1 MIMFGRSLVSAP
13 VRDLRAQF
21 PVLDHSAY
29 LNAGTSGPVPARG
42 VAEAE
47 ESLRRQLEEGRG
59 GHAFF
64 EAMFE
69 MDAQLRARVAGLV
82 NCRPE
87 ELIVTGATTDGINAA
102 LLALD
107 LRPGDEVLTSDEEHP
122 GLLAPLAV
130 AQTSRGI
137 RVRVAPF
144 AELPGEIRPDTRLVA
159 CSHVSW
165 LSGRVMDTSALA
177 ASSATVLLDGAQG
190 LGAIAV
196 DVVELGCDFYAASGQ
211 KWLCGP
217 NGLGYLYARPELC
230 AGLNPPWPGYHVLE
244 NPSEPLRS
252 GFHEDARRL
261 GTGLGP
267 AHQLAFALGALDVL
281 EDAGLPTVQARA
293 VRLTGTLAERLGE
306 QGREVCPRDETTLV
320 TFAEQD
326 AEGFVERALAAG
338 VVVRSFP
345 NAPLVRASV
354 GGWSNEEDLE
364 RLLALTAP

>member
-1 MIMFGRSLVSAP
+1 MLE
-13 VRDLRAQF
+13 
-21 PVLDHSAY
+21 HTAY

-42 VAEAE
+42 VAAAE
-47 ESLRRQLEEGRG
+47 ESLTRQLEQGRG
-59 GHAFF
+59 GHTFF

-69 MDAQLRARVAGLV
+69 MDAELRARVAGLV
-82 NCRPE
+82 NCGPE

-130 AQTSRGI
+130 ARESRGI
-137 RVRVAPF
+137 RVRVVPF

-165 LSGRVMDTSALA
+165 VSGRVMDTSALA
-177 ASSATVLLDGAQG
+177 ASAATVLLDGAQG
-190 LGAIAV
+190 LGAVAV

-217 NGLGYLYARPELC
+217 NGLGYLYVRPELG
-230 AGLNPPWPGYHVLE
+230 ATLNPPWPGYHVLE
-244 NPSEPLRS
+244 DPSQPLQVAVPSRTRAGS
-252 GFHEDARRL
+252 A
-261 GTGLGP
+261 P
-267 AHQLAFALGALDVL
+267 AS
-281 EDAGLPTVQARA
+281 
-293 VRLTGTLAERLGE
+293 VRLISSPSPSAPWTCSRRPASARSRAGPIRLAGILAERLAE
-306 QGREVCPRDETTLV
+306 QGREVSPRDETTLV
-320 TFAEQD
+320 TFTEQD

-345 NAPLVRASV
+345 TPRSCGRRSEAGRTRTT
-354 GGWSNEEDLE
+354 WSGCS
-364 RLLALTAP
+364 R